1 MRGCLVVFLRPEPA
15 ATLIMK
21 RERLGKIGRLN
32 YTTTI
37 QSDRAERASRKPRAD
52 MERRFRTHSRGRR
65 PCVISFFVA
74 IGLTTAVIAL
84 PQQIPEVAP
93 RAIPV
98 TPSIAGPNDI
108 ARFLAGMPL
117 PENSPLTPLT
127 QDPAWQAHA
136 TFFEAAFNKLYERQL
151 QKLHAWIATYLPE
164 VTQPTPVAFY
174 MFSGPDFLYVDQFFP
189 NASVY
194 VLCGKESMGP
204 PPDPLR
210 IPNLSGALGNLEN
223 AMKSSLNTTYFITK
237 HMKVDLKEQN
247 LNGVLPIL
255 YVFIA
260 RADKSITNVTFGSLN
275 SNGTF
280 EEAAPDKKGGST
292 PGVRIRYTDNQSGNS
307 QTLYYFTTDISDGG
321 ITSSPGF
328 LKFCQRLGYGSSF
341 LKSSSYLMFE
351 QGFATIRNFILEHSN
366 RIVQDDS
373 GIPLA
378 YFDPNKWNLRLF
390 GVYLG
395 PIDLFKQHYQPR
407 LQEIFRQSNPP
418 PLDFGFGYRWN
429 YKEANLVVAE
439 RK

>member
-1 MRGCLVVFLRPEPA
+1 MKTQLARNEEAQLWHMVSVRPLPFRKGA
-15 ATLIMK
+15 RRDGHSLQLGATLF
-21 RERLGKIGRLN
+21 IGMLLA
-32 YTTTI
+32 T
-37 QSDRAERASRKPRAD
+37 A
-52 MERRFRTHSRGRR
+52 
-65 PCVISFFVA
+65 
-74 IGLTTAVIAL
+74 LTVFA
-84 PQQIPEVAP
+84 QENPEIAP

-98 TPSIAGPNDI
+98 IPPAPATAGPNDV
-108 ARFLAGMPL
+108 ARFLAGMPV
-117 PENSPLTPLT
+117 PQNSPLAPLT
-127 QDPAWQAHA
+127 RDPAWQAHA
-136 TFFEAAFNKLYERQL
+136 TFFEGEFTKLYQRQL
-151 QKLHAWIATYLPE
+151 QKLHAWEATNLPE
-164 VTQPTPVAFY
+164 VTQPIPVAFY

-210 IPNLSGALGNLEN
+210 IPNLAGALGNLEN

-237 HMKVDLKEQN
+237 NMKIDLHEQN

-255 YVFIA
+255 YTFVA
-260 RADKSITNVTFGSLN
+260 RADKSITNVTFGALN
-275 SNGTF
+275 SNGAF
-280 EEAAPDKKGGST
+280 EDAAPGKKGGI
-292 PGVRIRYTDNQSGNS
+292 PGVRMRYIDNQSGNA
-307 QTLYYFTTDISDGG
+307 QTLYYFTTDVSDGG
-321 ITSSPGF
+321 IKSTPGF
-328 LKFCQRLGYGSSF
+328 LKFCERLGTGSSF

-351 QGFATIRNFILEHSN
+351 NGFGTIRNFILGHSN

-407 LQEIFRQSNPP
+407 LQELFQQGNPP

-429 YKEANLVVAE
+429 YREANLIVAD

>member
-1 MRGCLVVFLRPEPA
+1 MKTQFLRRNEH
-15 ATLIMK
+15 L
-21 RERLGKIGRLN
+21 
-32 YTTTI
+32 
-37 QSDRAERASRKPRAD
+37 QFAERIERGAAAHPLRNAS
-52 MERRFRTHSRGRR
+52 
-65 PCVISFFVA
+65 A
-74 IGLTTAVIAL
+74 IGAWKFRRSLDWSVRRCSAPLFLAIILAKVLTVSAQQT
-84 PQQIPEVAP
+84 PQIAP
-93 RAIPV
+93 RAIPLNPV
-98 TPSIAGPNDI
+98 GAGPNDI
-108 ARFLAGMPL
+108 ARFLAGMPV
-117 PENSPLTPLT
+117 PENSPLAPLT
-127 QDPAWQAHA
+127 RDPAWEAHSA
-136 TFFEAAFNKLYERQL
+136 YFEGEFTKLHQRQL
-151 QKLHAWIATYLPE
+151 QKLHAWIASNIPE
-164 VTQPTPVAFY
+164 ATQPTPVAFY

-210 IPNLSGALGNLEN
+210 IPNLHGALGNLEN

-237 HMKVDLKEQN
+237 DMKVDLQQQN
-247 LNGVLPIL
+247 LNGVLPVL

-275 SNGTF
+275 SGGAF
-280 EEAAPDKKGGST
+280 GEAAPGKKGGST

-307 QTLYYFTTDISDGG
+307 QTLYYFITDLSDGG
-321 ITSSPGF
+321 IKSSPGF
-328 LKFCQRLGYGSSF
+328 LKFCERLGTGSSF

-351 QGFATIRNFILEHSN
+351 QGFATIRNFILGHSN

-373 GIPLA
+373 GIPMA
-378 YFDPNKWNLRLF
+378 YFDPKWNLRLF

-407 LQEIFRQSNPP
+407 LQELFRQSNPP

-429 YKEANLVVAE
+429 YKEANLIVAE

>member
-1 MRGCLVVFLRPEPA
+1 MKKRRLRNTEQFQIAGRHESGA
-15 ATLIMK
+15 AARALQNAS
-21 RERLGKIGRLN
+21 GIG
-32 YTTTI
+32 
-37 QSDRAERASRKPRAD
+37 
-52 MERRFRTHSRGRR
+52 ERRLRTRFGVRLCSAAFSL
-65 PCVISFFVA
+65 VMILVNIFTVSA
-74 IGLTTAVIAL
+74 QQNSEIA
-84 PQQIPEVAP
+84 PH
-93 RAIPV
+93 AIPV
-98 TPSIAGPNDI
+98 TPRAPAAAGPNDI
-108 ARFLAGMPL
+108 ARFLAGMPV
-117 PENSPLTPLT
+117 PGNSPLAPLT
-127 QDPAWQAHA
+127 RDPAWQAHSA
-136 TFFEAAFNKLYERQL
+136 FFESEFTKLYQRQL
-151 QKLHAWIATYLPE
+151 QKLHAWTATNLPE

-223 AMKSSLNTTYFITK
+223 AMRSSLNTTYFITK
-237 HMKVDLKEQN
+237 NMKVDLQQQT

-260 RADKSITNVTFGSLN
+260 RGDKSITNVAFGSLN
-275 SNGTF
+275 SNGAF
-280 EEAAPDKKGGST
+280 EEFAPGKKGGST

-321 ITSSPGF
+321 IKSTPVF
-328 LKFCQRLGYGSSF
+328 LKFCQRLGIGSSF

-351 QGFATIRNFILEHSN
+351 QGFTTIRNFILDHSN

-407 LQEIFRQSNPP
+407 LQELFRLGNP

-429 YKEANLVVAE
+429 YKEANLIVAG

>member
-1 MRGCLVVFLRPEPA
+1 M
-15 ATLIMK
+15 
-21 RERLGKIGRLN
+21 
-32 YTTTI
+32 
-37 QSDRAERASRKPRAD
+37 
-52 MERRFRTHSRGRR
+52 
-65 PCVISFFVA
+65 
-74 IGLTTAVIAL
+74 
-84 PQQIPEVAP
+84 
-93 RAIPV
+93 PV
-98 TPSIAGPNDI
+98 
-108 ARFLAGMPL
+108 
-117 PENSPLTPLT
+117 PENSPLAPLT
-127 QDPAWQAHA
+127 RDPAWQRHSE
-136 TFFEAAFNKLYERQL
+136 FFEKEFSKLTLGQL
-151 QKLHAWIATYLPE
+151 QRLHTWVGANLSE

-194 VLCGKESMGP
+194 VLCGKESIGP

-223 AMKSSLNTTYFITK
+223 AMRSSLSTTYFITK
-237 HMKVDLKEQN
+237 NMKVDLHEQN

-255 YVFIA
+255 YAFIA
-260 RADKSITNVTFGSLN
+260 RAGKSITNVTFGALSG
-275 SNGTF
+275 NGAF
-280 EEAAPDKKGGST
+280 EEAGPEKKGGSI

-307 QTLYYFTTDISDGG
+307 QTLYYFSTDISDGG
-321 ITSSPGF
+321 IKSTPGF
-328 LKFCQRLGYGSSF
+328 LRFCERLGVGSSF

-351 QGFATIRNFILEHSN
+351 QGFATIRNFILGHSN

-373 GIPLA
+373 GIPLE

-395 PIDLFKQHYQPR
+395 PIGLFKQHFQPR

-429 YKEANLVVAE
+429 YKEANLIVAE